1 MAKMI
6 LSPAQAGWQ
15 IDLNSRL
22 RNSDQIDSV
31 TSAGSARGKKILL
44 GVVVNS
50 INSNPFTSY
59 RAQHSLHIYFIM
71 LSKVKGIS
79 TRFEGGSTRK
89 QIKKYKM

>member
-1 MAKMI
+1 MI

-31 TSAGSARGKKILL
+31 TSVGSARGKKTLL

-50 INSNPFTSY
+50 RLT
-59 RAQHSLHIYFIM
+59 
-71 LSKVKGIS
+71 
-79 TRFEGGSTRK
+79 GG
-89 QIKKYKM
+89 